1 MTGPFVVHANRW
13 TVPVRLRTRGKPGES
28 PVTAY
33 LFLLPALVAY
43 TLFAIVPIVH
53 TVVVSFFQWDG
64 VTPAIWVGL
73 DNFTSVLG
81 DPLFQQALLNAVLF
95 VPFYTAL
102 PLAIGLLLVVAM
114 TRSRI
119 RGRTVFRTLLFLP
132 YTLSLVVV
140 AVAWGW
146 MFDAHGTI
154 DTLLNAVG
162 LGSLIRPWLGDFTLA
177 LPSLGV
183 MGAWVWYGLAMVLFL
198 AGVQRIPR
206 DLYDAAR
213 IDGAGPFRELL
224 AVTLPSLKYELSV
237 IITLTILS
245 ALRNFDLVYVATRGG
260 PGNSTLTPALLM
272 YEDAFQYGQL
282 GAGAA
287 IAVILTA
294 LSLTAIIIVQRL
306 FERG

>member
-1 MTGPFVVHANRW
+1 MTGPFVVHANRR